1 MTAAIAAILAVALAV
16 LAGLLAPPLLRRRRR
31 RLAFSEVLPE
41 PMRAAIARNVP
52 VTRRLP
58 QDLARRLEGLV
69 ISFLAEKQFVGC
81 NGLAITDEIRAT
93 IAAQACLLLLGRLGL
108 YDELQSIL
116 VYPGA
121 FWVEDEVHDDDGLV
135 TQRRRELSGEAW
147 DSHRIILSWEDVEE
161 TARQPAD
168 GYNVVLHEFAH
179 YLDAEGRGLAPL
191 SSSTLPQTRERS
203 AAGRVRASAEDRV
216 RALDAWHADLA
227 TEIES
232 LCDSVDRG
240 EPTYLDP
247 YAAEDE
253 IEFFAVVSEEFIEC
267 PVELREAHPRLY
279 SLMREFYGIDPAG
292 WTTPAPR

>member
-191 SSSTLPQTRERS
+191 PPIAGESTSGRDAGPSTPGTRTWSLNTKRSATPWIAASRRFSIPTQPKTRSSSSRWPARNSSSAPGSCRQRIHACHSLLAWRESVYGSRS
-203 AAGRVRASAEDRV
+203 CRHG
-216 RALDAWHADLA
+216 AL
-227 TEIES
+227 
-232 LCDSVDRG
+232 
-240 EPTYLDP
+240 
-247 YAAEDE
+247 
-253 IEFFAVVSEEFIEC
+253 
-267 PVELREAHPRLY
+267 
-279 SLMREFYGIDPAG
+279 
-292 WTTPAPR
+292 